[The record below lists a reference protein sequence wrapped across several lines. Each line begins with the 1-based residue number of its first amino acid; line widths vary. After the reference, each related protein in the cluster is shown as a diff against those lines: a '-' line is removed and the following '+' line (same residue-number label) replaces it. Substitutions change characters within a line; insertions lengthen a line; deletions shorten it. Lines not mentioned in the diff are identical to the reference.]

1 MQLESDGEIIPDS
14 NEDSEDDAATRG
26 NTLRNTDGKCG
37 HTYKLINSLS
47 VLYIN
52 SRSSWCE
59 LYSDISVY
67 CGAIWNGMQYIH
79 HPTI

>member
-52 SRSSWCE
+52 SRSS
-59 LYSDISVY
+59 
-67 CGAIWNGMQYIH
+67 
-79 HPTI
+79 